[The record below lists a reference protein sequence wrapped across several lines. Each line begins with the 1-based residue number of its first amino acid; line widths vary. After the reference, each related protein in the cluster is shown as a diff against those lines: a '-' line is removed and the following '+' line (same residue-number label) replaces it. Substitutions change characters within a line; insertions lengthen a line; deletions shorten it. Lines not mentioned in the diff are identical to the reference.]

1 MIVNLFRHTQAVSII
16 SLLALCIFFWVGISM
31 HEVSINDS
39 SWNPLFK
46 ALINPI
52 NNIHPLKEILTAFL
66 VFWQCLYINKIV
78 VAQKITSTNSFYPA
92 LFYFI
97 LISFWPGT
105 LTLSSELLATSFI
118 LIALNKTIRTYLA
131 VNTYSKIF
139 KIGFSLSIASLIHP
153 PFFLFIPLTWVGMSI
168 FSQGEMRHWVLSLL
182 AITSPW
188 IIFLSFICYC
198 NIPGLQYDMFFTFL
212 LPGSQSIQFN
222 LIDRIN
228 LILLGGLFLI
238 SMIELLRSLNRKN
251 IKARKSYI
259 FLLWIVVI
267 FSVYNYINPSYIGR
281 KLLILSI
288 PFSIILSNYFYY
300 NKKSNWLNFVGIIL
314 LSCLFITHLYLPS

>member
-97 LISFWPGT
+97 LISFWPST

-118 LIALNKTIRTYLA
+118 LIALNTSS
-131 VNTYSKIF
+131 VFSFYS
-139 KIGFSLSIASLIHP
+139 S
-153 PFFLFIPLTWVGMSI
+153 
-168 FSQGEMRHWVLSLL
+168 
-182 AITSPW
+182 
-188 IIFLSFICYC
+188 
-198 NIPGLQYDMFFTFL
+198 
-212 LPGSQSIQFN
+212 N
-222 LIDRIN
+222 LGWD
-228 LILLGGLFLI
+228 
-238 SMIELLRSLNRKN
+238 
-251 IKARKSYI
+251 
-259 FLLWIVVI
+259 
-267 FSVYNYINPSYIGR
+267 VY
-281 KLLILSI
+281 ILSRGNEALGLKFI
-288 PFSIILSNYFYY
+288 SNY
-300 NKKSNWLNFVGIIL
+300 KSLDYF
-314 LSCLFITHLYLPS
+314 S

>member
-16 SLLALCIFFWVGISM
+16 SLLALCIFFWVGLAM

-39 SWNPLFK
+39 SWNPLFN

-66 VFWQCLYINKIV
+66 VFWQCLYINKMV
-78 VAQKITSTNSFYPA
+78 VAQKIISTNSFYPA

-105 LTLSSELLATSFI
+105 LTLSSELLAASFI

-131 VNTYSKIF
+131 LNTYSKIF

-153 PFFLFIPLTWVGMSI
+153 PFFLFIPLTWIGMSI
-168 FSQGEMRHWVLSLL
+168 FSQGEMRHWILSLL
-182 AITSPW
+182 AIISPW
-188 IIFLSFICYC
+188 IILISFICYC
-198 NIPGLQYDMFFTFL
+198 NIPILQYNMFFTFL
-212 LPGSQSIQFN
+212 LPDSQSIQFN

-238 SMIELLRSLNRKN
+238 SMIELLHSLNRKN

-259 FLLWIVVI
+259 FLLWVVVI

-300 NKKSNWLNFVGIIL
+300 NKKSNWLNFVGIVL

>member
-16 SLLALCIFFWVGISM
+16 SLLALCIFFWVGLSM

-78 VAQKITSTNSFYPA
+78 VAQKIISTNSFYPA

-105 LTLSSELLATSFI
+105 LTLSSELLAASFI

-139 KIGFSLSIASLIHP
+139 EIGFSLSIASLIH
-153 PFFLFIPLTWVGMSI
+153 
-168 FSQGEMRHWVLSLL
+168 H
-182 AITSPW
+182 
-188 IIFLSFICYC
+188 
-198 NIPGLQYDMFFTFL
+198 MFFTLL

-222 LIDRIN
+222 LIARIN
-228 LILLGGLFLI
+228 LILLAGLFLI

-300 NKKSNWLNFVGIIL
+300 NKKSNWLNFVGIVL
-314 LSCLFITHLYLPS
+314 LSCLFITHLYLAS

>member
-1 MIVNLFRHTQAVSII
+1 MIVNLFRHTQTVSVI
-16 SLLALCIFFWVGISM
+16 SLLALCIFFWVGVSM
-31 HEVSINDS
+31 HEISINDS

-52 NNIHPLKEILTAFL
+52 NIHPLKEILTAFL

-105 LTLSSELLATSFI
+105 LTLSSELLAASFI
-118 LIALNKTIRTYLA
+118 LVALNKTMRTYLA
-131 VNTYSKIF
+131 LNTYSKIF
-139 KIGFSLSIASLIHP
+139 KTGFSLSIASLIHP
-153 PFFLFIPLTWVGMSI
+153 PFFVFIPLIWIGMSI
-168 FSQGEMRHWVLSLL
+168 FSQGEMRHWILSLL
-182 AITSPW
+182 AIISPW
-188 IIFLSFICYC
+188 IIFISFICYL
-198 NIPGLQYDMFFTFL
+198 NIPGLQYDMFFSFL
-212 LPGSQSIQFN
+212 LPGNQSIEFN
-222 LIDRIN
+222 LINRIN

-238 SMIELLRSLNRKN
+238 SLIELLRSLNRKN

-267 FSVYNYINPSYIGR
+267 FSLYYFPNPYFIGR
-281 KLLILSI
+281 KFLILSI

-300 NKKSNWLNFVGIIL
+300 NKKSNWLNFLGIVL